1 MVCLTLRRYV
11 PNGGIELDKLT
22 VAEGFMQVLAH
33 LDLEYDLP
41 PDIWAVAE
49 DVLQALKA
57 RETNWTEKLAR
68 DFCEN
73 RDRSI
78 SQMDEVQPREARAE
92 RLGESRL
99 ARGQ

>member
-1 MVCLTLRRYV
+1 MVCLTLRPYV
-11 PNGGIELDKLT
+11 PNGGIELGKLT

-57 RETNWTEKLAR
+57 RETNWA
-68 DFCEN
+68 
-73 RDRSI
+73 
-78 SQMDEVQPREARAE
+78 PRERPRSWCEASAKTATGR
-92 RLGESRL
+92 
-99 ARGQ
+99 

>member
-1 MVCLTLRRYV
+1 MIIISVIASYCQLWRGIQLFPASILARLSHGVFDVRPYV
-11 PNGGIELDKLT
+11 LNGAIELDKLT

-57 RETNWTEKLAR
+57 RETNWAPR
-68 DFCEN
+68 G
-73 RDRSI
+73 RPRS
-78 SQMDEVQPREARAE
+78 
-92 RLGESRL
+92 
-99 ARGQ
+99 

>member
-1 MVCLTLRRYV
+1 MVCLTLRPYL
-11 PNGGIELDKLT
+11 PNVGIEPEKSTMAD
-22 VAEGFMQVLAH
+22 GFVQVLER
-33 LDLEYDLP
+33 LELEYDLP